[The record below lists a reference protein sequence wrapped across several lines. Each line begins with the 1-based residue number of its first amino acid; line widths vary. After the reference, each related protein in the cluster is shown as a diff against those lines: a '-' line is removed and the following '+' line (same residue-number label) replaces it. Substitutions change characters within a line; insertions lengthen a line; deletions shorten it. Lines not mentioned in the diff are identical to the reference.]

1 MKKALFPVLLLMS
14 ILLLCGCAEDIL
26 HLEEGTPSDL
36 TVDELIAKMKKAT
49 DPKNV
54 YADAKSY
61 YMKQRLTSDNV
72 NGSDESVSEI
82 FWRAPGYMKQISY
95 RNGEVINI
103 IVTHQNRSWYV
114 NPRTKK
120 SREITGKDA
129 QLVKV
134 FSDIATPGLDY
145 RKIFHTVTVDRVQ
158 SGPLTSV
165 KTHDSPKSDRWVYRL
180 ICRVENPEIAPYV
193 FYIEPKTW
201 LTDRC
206 ETILYGPDGSSRLY
220 IADSE
225 AYEFE
230 NDVCMPKKTIITVD
244 GKKDVADTVVF
255 TLNPEI
261 PLSTFDLEKPWNHE
275 KEVEPK

>member
-1 MKKALFPVLLLMS
+1 MRNALAMIPFLLSLF
-14 ILLLCGCAEDIL
+14 LLCGCAEDVL
-26 HLEEGTPSDL
+26 RLEEGVPADI
-36 TVDELIAKMKKAT
+36 TVDELIVKMNRAT
-49 DPKNV
+49 DPKKV
-54 YADAKSY
+54 YANAKSY

-82 FWRAPGYMKQISY
+82 FWKAPGYMKQVSY

-103 IVTHQNRSWYV
+103 IITHIDRSWYV

-120 SREITGKDA
+120 SREIKGKDA

-134 FSDIATPGLDY
+134 FSDIATPGMDY
-145 RKIFHTVTVDRVQ
+145 KKIFHTVTVDKIMDPQRDQ
-158 SGPLTSV
+158 M
-165 KTHDSPKSDRWVYRL
+165 VYRL

-206 ETILYGPDGSSRLY
+206 ETILYGPDGSQRLY

-225 AYEFE
+225 EYEFVD
-230 NDVCMPKKTIITVD
+230 DVCMPKKTIITVD
-244 GKKDVADTVVF
+244 GKKDTADTVVF

-261 PLSTFDLEKPWNHE
+261 PMTTFDLEKPWNH
-275 KEVEPK
+275 